1 MTRPSNSFPH
11 RSASPASMKRL
22 LNFTITAAAVLAVF
36 VTSQGCSS
44 GPRKNYLH
52 SDWSAFEALNPTDIV
67 ISRVI
72 GEGVSKEVDLD
83 IMRDAVRDQL
93 LNHRYSPLA
102 FEFTDRGS
110 SVAPANASSATP
122 GAAAEGNDTK
132 TPGAVA
138 KLKLVIK
145 EFDFRKYEISKTI
158 HIVGEYQFTDG
169 SNDRM
174 LATVVSD
181 QHVDVSDDYR
191 RGATMETAIRTAS
204 QRFAEISLRAMPDR
218 HVGISQGKR

>member
-1 MTRPSNSFPH
+1 MARLAH
-11 RSASPASMKRL
+11 RSNPTVSIARIVNSAVVVAAIVAIFVASP
-22 LNFTITAAAVLAVF
+22 
-36 VTSQGCSS
+36 GCSS
-44 GPRKNYLH
+44 SPRKNYLH
-52 SDWSAFEALNPTDIV
+52 SEWSAFEALNPTDIV
-67 ISRVI
+67 ISRVR

-83 IMRDAVRDQL
+83 ILREAVRDQL
-93 LNHRYSPLA
+93 LNHRYSPLS

-110 SVAPANASSATP
+110 SVTPASASAAAPGAPAD
-122 GAAAEGNDTK
+122 GNDTK

-138 KLKLVIK
+138 KLKLIIK
-145 EFDFRKYEISKTI
+145 EFDFRKYDITKTI

-181 QHVDVSDDYR
+181 QHVDVSDDFR
-191 RGATMETAIRTAS
+191 RGATAETAIRTAS